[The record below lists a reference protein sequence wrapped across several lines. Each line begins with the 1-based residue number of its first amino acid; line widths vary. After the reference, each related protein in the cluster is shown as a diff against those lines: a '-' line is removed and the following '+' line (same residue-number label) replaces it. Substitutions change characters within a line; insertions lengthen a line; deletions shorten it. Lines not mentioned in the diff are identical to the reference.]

1 MFVQNIF
8 LNGSE
13 NCLAFQPF
21 SSYFTTFTGTN
32 KTSSLQ
38 SKRILEES
46 IKLHLYLTI
55 FASEK

>member
-13 NCLAFQPF
+13 NCLAFQPL
-21 SSYFTTFTGTN
+21 SSYFTRLTGTN
-32 KTSSLQ
+32 RTFSLQ
-38 SKRILEES
+38 FKRILEES